1 VHKSKGVSCSLFISR
16 HFIVTIFHQ
25 QHLSRKTNKTKTEK
39 ICLLSFQG
47 DPLLIGRETW
57 LVAGRVTG
65 YTMASLVLASDGRVL
80 VESSSAPILEIHVVV
95 FKYYG

>member
-1 VHKSKGVSCSLFISR
+1 MFFF
-16 HFIVTIFHQ
+16 HFSPFHRN
-25 QHLSRKTNKTKTEK
+25 HLSSTASLSKNKQKKKTEK

-95 FKYYG
+95 FKYYGG